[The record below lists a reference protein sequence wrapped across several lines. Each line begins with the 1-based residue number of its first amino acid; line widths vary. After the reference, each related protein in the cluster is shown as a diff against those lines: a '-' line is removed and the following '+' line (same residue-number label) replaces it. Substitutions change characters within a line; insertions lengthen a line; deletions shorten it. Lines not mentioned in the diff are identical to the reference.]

1 LQPTRILGT
10 SGQKWCTS
18 EHHYQRDGVSN

>member
-18 EHHYQRDGVSN
+18 EHHYRQNGVSN

>member
-18 EHHYQRDGVSN
+18 EHHYQRDGVSK